1 MISNTF
7 FPKLNA
13 VNVLLAAMLLFVSC
27 FFAKAQSQEK
37 MYSTV
42 MLNFAKGIEWPQN
55 KDSES
60 FVIGVYEYPP
70 LATELRSLGGAL
82 KAGSKKI
89 EVRDLTGPEQAS
101 LCNILFVPAYKVKL
115 LPSILKTV
123 GDAPTLIITNKFDM
137 AKKGSGVNFLLVNGK
152 LQYEINCKSIEG
164 RGMKIPAS
172 IKGLGI
178 IVEN

>member
-1 MISNTF
+1 MISITVF
-7 FPKLNA
+7 SKVKA
-13 VNVLLAAMLLFVSC
+13 VNALCAAIFLFLPCAFV
-27 FFAKAQSQEK
+27 KAQSQEK

-82 KAGSKKI
+82 KAGKKKI
-89 EVRDLTGPEQAS
+89 EVRDLTSPDQAS
-101 LCNILFVPAYKVKL
+101 LCNILFVPAYKIKL

-123 GDAPTLIITNKFDM
+123 GDAPTLIITNKFEM

-152 LQYEINCKSIEG
+152 LQYEINCKSIEN